1 MYCIG
6 KMERHKDITSQF
18 DDSEYLLEENGRI
31 NNLEIEATKT
41 NKVETS
47 KGDIKL

>member
-41 NKVETS
+41 NKVETP